1 MMGASTAGLP
11 DSSQSSSIPA
21 IGSSVSG
28 GETKSSIIGKS
39 SAAES
44 GAGSHMVHLSEAV
57 PES

>member
-44 GAGSHMVHLSEAV
+44 AAGSHTVH
-57 PES
+57 